1 MSANL
6 SDIAVGSIQTLG
18 NHQFKI
24 IRQIGEGSTGLA
36 YKAYLMRAGVAD
48 DSQPFAI
55 KVDKSDYFILR
66 EFRLK
71 KLLEKRQKEAQKQ
84 SHLFESVVYRIGNRI
99 VTLMPMLPG
108 QPIFDEYGMPH
119 PHLVSLTLS
128 ERLELAALVVQTYLE
143 FHADG
148 LFHVD
153 LNWDNVLIYIERLK
167 GKAYFQCNIIDF
179 TNNSKYVALIG
190 APEYNLSL
198 FFPTP
203 SIKSDIYSLT
213 FLIAIILGETNVF
226 KNKLPYKFGSKAA
239 EFPFYLEG
247 MKSYLRDEYSK
258 LSNNGKAEEP
268 TDILVKPDRIIEDV
282 INTVTKMGSN
292 EPKDRPDEFKIVE
305 VLIKASLACRK
316 MEMELTESDL
326 TTEIAEVADKQK
338 KEFYN
343 EPIRNHLL
351 VTAGI
356 WAKPNQSLRVDDRQG
371 LREIS
376 VFRA

>member
-1 MSANL
+1 MSANS

-36 YKAYLMRAGVAD
+36 YKAYLMKDGVAD
-48 DSQPFAI
+48 ESQPFAI
-55 KVDKSDYFILR
+55 KVDKSEYFIFS

-71 KLLEKRQKEAQKQ
+71 RLLEKRQKEVQKQ
-84 SHLFESVVYRIGNRI
+84 SHRFESVVYRMGDRI

-108 QPIFDEYGMPH
+108 QPIFDENGMPH
-119 PHLVSLTLS
+119 PQLVNLTLS

-153 LNWDNVLIYIERLK
+153 LHWENVLIYIERLN

-179 TNNSKYVALIG
+179 TNNSKYRILIG
-190 APEYNLSL
+190 APEYNFSL
-198 FFPTP
+198 FSPTP
-203 SIKSDIYSLT
+203 SIKADIYSLT

-226 KNKLPYKFGSKAA
+226 KYKLPYRFGSRAA
-239 EFPFYLEG
+239 EFPFHLEG
-247 MKSYLRDEYSK
+247 MKSYLRNEYSK
-258 LSNNGKAEEP
+258 LSNNGIEE
-268 TDILVKPDRIIEDV
+268 V
-282 INTVTKMGSN
+282 IDTVTRMGSD
-292 EPKDRPDEFKIVE
+292 EPNDRPDEFEIVA
-305 VLIKASLACRK
+305 VLIKASLVCRK
-316 MEMELTESDL
+316 MEMKLTESDL
-326 TTEIAEVADKQK
+326 TTEIAEVGAKQK

-343 EPIRNHLL
+343 EPITNHLL

-356 WAKPNQSLRVDDRQG
+356 GIWAKPNEELRADDAQG
-371 LREIS
+371 LRES
-376 VFRA
+376 SAFRI